1 MSTLVKATW
10 QYGKYTENFLLA
22 VLLCIF
28 EILLAFFKKARLL
41 LWFLNPQLAG
51 AMERDGCRNAVT
63 KAGVGQ
69 AGRTWGGGA
78 QSVPGGPAGKGCW
91 FLAAQPQRKMEGQGQ
106 PGQGLGGVGSPP
118 AFGSPRGSA
127 GNPATLLDPVSDL
140 GAQKAKAEAAG
151 GPWARTR
158 GDSAG
163 PLPPSKTLS
172 TDVQPHTQP
181 GAVSLALPPYLTA
194 TPGLLHPL
202 AASCQP

>member
-69 AGRTWGGGA
+69 AGRTWGGAPRVSRRPSREGLLVSSRTASEEDGGA
-78 QSVPGGPAGKGCW
+78 G
-91 FLAAQPQRKMEGQGQ
+91 
-106 PGQGLGGVGSPP
+106 
-118 AFGSPRGSA
+118 
-127 GNPATLLDPVSDL
+127 
-140 GAQKAKAEAAG
+140 AAG
-151 GPWARTR
+151 AGAGR
-158 GDSAG
+158 GG
-163 PLPPSKTLS
+163 LS
-172 TDVQPHTQP
+172 SSLWFSQRVCREP
-181 GAVSLALPPYLTA
+181 GHFT
-194 TPGLLHPL
+194 G
-202 AASCQP
+202 SC